1 MAKPL
6 FERVDRP
13 VGNLV
18 SEVIEAKRNNE
29 TTRFRREYL
38 RRLNK
43 ANENRGL
50 SKLDYEAEDAV
61 EEGINEPLNLET
73 TYNIPILSISNKADE
88 EQMSK
93 IFICMNSGG
102 TKLNEGDFIMTLFP
116 VYEPATRQ
124 RIESWCE
131 DSHKP
136 STGTSYNAL
145 LTVKP
150 SHI

>member
-6 FERVDRP
+6 FEGVDRP

-29 TTRFRREYL
+29 TTRFHREYI
-38 RRLNK
+38 RRLNE

-50 SKLDYEAEDAV
+50 SKLNYEAEDAM
-61 EEGINEPLNLET
+61 EEGINELLNFET

-88 EQMSK
+88 EQTSK
-93 IFICMNSGG
+93 IFIRVNSGG
-102 TKLNEGDFIMTLFP
+102 TKLNEGDFIMTLFS

-124 RIESWCE
+124 KIEDWVR
-131 DSHKP
+131 
-136 STGTSYNAL
+136 G
-145 LTVKP
+145 
-150 SHI
+150 